1 MKTADELGRRFDH
14 HPPHHP
20 VQVGLFTAD
29 SHYDHVGCLVRP
41 CRTCGGHAMAD
52 VYAALVESSSEEH
65 SFPVTAKFTSTA
77 AADQPH
83 WFVCAAC
90 GCFGALDRQA
100 IDEALTPGF
109 KKVN

>member
-1 MKTADELGRRFDH
+1 MKTADELGHRFDH

-41 CRTCGGHAMAD
+41 CATCGGHAMAD
-52 VYAALVESSSEEH
+52 VYAAVVESSSDTY
-65 SFPVTAKFTSTA
+65 SFPVTAKMTATA
-77 AADQPH
+77 AAEKPH

-90 GCFGALDRQA
+90 GGYGPLDRQA

-109 KKVN
+109 SQPS